1 MKTEKKERVRRF
13 KYRLKGMF
21 FMINQQA
28 YQNSFLGGMNIMENN
43 KTKVESS
50 NVKKSTYVDI
60 TQTKEFWSKLAVI
73 S

>member
-1 MKTEKKERVRRF
+1 
-13 KYRLKGMF
+13 
-21 FMINQQA
+21 MINQQA

-50 NVKKSTYVDI
+50 NVKKSAYVDI